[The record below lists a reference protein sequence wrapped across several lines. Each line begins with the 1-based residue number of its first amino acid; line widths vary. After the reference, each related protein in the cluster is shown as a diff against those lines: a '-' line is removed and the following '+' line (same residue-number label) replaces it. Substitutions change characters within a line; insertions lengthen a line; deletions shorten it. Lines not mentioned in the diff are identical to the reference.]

1 MVTAAGSS
9 PSTSRLT
16 SPVRS
21 PTAASV
27 RSTTVVQRELGPP
40 RVPAQAAVAGADE
53 RLGRPLAFGEPG
65 PEVTSS
71 TSQVTEAQVGRVG
84 QVEQAA
90 SHVPS
95 APPPAPTFAPTSA
108 LDPASIV
115 STSTSVIPATL
126 HPPSATQAD
135 GSSEASSSRRERSKS
150 SASRAPRIVP
160 LPIRNGRSEP
170 GGRLVLDKF
179 AVYETNLVCRR
190 GLLTGISCLGSGQKI
205 YIIACNQSDSRY
217 RVLKIDRATS
227 SPSMTVAPIAFSSAP
242 NPILTTNST
251 ATTTSEDSSEPSAAD
266 PSKKG
271 KAARMTEEAKEGLVI
286 TEDETIYSRDE
297 IELLKETL
305 SAGNA
310 GGLRKVDGTFYGI
323 VGFIRFTDPYY
334 IVLIKRRQHVALI
347 GGHYIYHCEEV
358 VLRPITS
365 SAVTTRS
372 TEEARRIH
380 AFQGVDLS
388 KNFYFSYTYDVTHTL
403 QHNLTRSGGP
413 SLNVDGGGRND
424 PLTTYND
431 KWVWNRF
438 LLTPAFAHLKQ
449 DSPWVLPLI
458 HGFVDQAK
466 LSVFGRTIYITLIAR
481 RSRHF
486 AGARFLKRGANEQG
500 YVANDVE
507 TEQIVSDALTTSFHS
522 PSAATHQHPAT
533 GESHQNRRPNPRFT
547 SFVQV
552 RGSIPLF
559 WSQESTNM
567 SPKPPIECELTIVDP
582 YFTAAAL
589 HFDDLLGRYGGPITI
604 LNLIKQKERTPRESK
619 LLPEFKQCIDYL
631 NQFLPDEHK
640 IEYIAWDLAAANKR
654 RDKDVIGVLEDIA
667 EESLAKTKFFHT
679 GPEPTWFKIHPDAS
693 HPMEY
698 RSTPLLQSGVVR
710 TNCIDCLDR
719 TNAAQFVIA
728 KAALGHQLHALGI
741 IDYPRVPFESD
752 AVNMIMEMFHDHGD
766 TVALQYGG
774 SHLVNTME
782 TYRGI
787 AQWTSHSRDIVNNL
801 RRYYTNSFVDADKQ
815 AAIDVFLGIE
825 APVAH
830 QPPLSYSQTK
840 NRRSYRNWY
849 TPEHFKAS
857 LTPSEAERRLKATV
871 EDDDASG
878 SANYWQA
885 FYRPQLLTQ
894 FDKHFAVIMN
904 STSRYLKA
912 AALISDGPDASPFVA
927 RHALNVAQHR
937 SVRLHYFID
946 ELWANPLHQLY
957 DSLRLQNPSKL
968 SRPRSGTRGAGV
980 GGSRPAS
987 SLRSRI
993 EAQRIDEASS
1003 TTGTTRTRNS
1013 STQAQSHGQRSS
1025 SSLGVVAVPSHV
1037 AAVPSVVGP
1046 GGAVAPV
1053 TEALVHR
1060 LLEPRVEPIEAR
1072 EYTSWVEQFQ
1082 HLSLAQELSH
1092 KDARLYEEHAGLAGQ
1107 PLSAVLTSSMGH
1119 DPRFEQWREDDRGGG
1134 GGGSDDRDELGSW
1147 MDNQGVRLRVD
1158 SANVLLYEDMVR
1170 RSRPVAMMAG

>member
-1 MVTAAGSS
+1 MVTTTNSR
-9 PSTSRLT
+9 STCQLP

-21 PTAASV
+21 PPTAATASV
-27 RSTTVVQRELGPP
+27 PSTPAHRELGPSS
-40 RVPAQAAVAGADE
+40 AAAAAAAGGGGLDE
-53 RLGRPLAFGEPG
+53 RLSPRHASADETGPG
-65 PEVTSS
+65 VTLS
-71 TSQVTEAQVGRVG
+71 TSQAETIIETQAG
-84 QVEQAA
+84 QDPDAEHAA
-90 SHVPS
+90 SHESTAPLLVPAPAPAATASATASTSTIAPAS
-95 APPPAPTFAPTSA
+95 APVLVA
-108 LDPASIV
+108 
-115 STSTSVIPATL
+115 STSTSTAQATL
-126 HPPSATQAD
+126 QPPSLHQPD
-135 GSSEASSSRRERSKS
+135 GSDGNSRRSRSKS
-150 SASRAPRIVP
+150 SGSASRAPRIVP

-179 AVYETNLVCRR
+179 TVYETNL
-190 GLLTGISCLGSGQKI
+190 KI

-227 SPSMTVAPIAFSSAP
+227 SPSTTAAPVTASSTTAP
-242 NPILTTNST
+242 SLNSNST
-251 ATTTSEDSSEPSAAD
+251 ATTTGEDPTEALGAD
-266 PSKKG
+266 PTKKG
-271 KAARMTEEAKEGLVI
+271 KAVETAEEVDEGLVI

-358 VLRPITS
+358 VLRPITL

-403 QHNLTRSGGP
+403 QHNLTRAGGAP
-413 SLNVDGGGRND
+413 LDDDGGGGND
-424 PLTTYND
+424 PLKMYND

-438 LLTPAFAHLKQ
+438 LLKPAFVHLKQ

-466 LSVFGRTIYITLIAR
+466 LSVFGRTVYITLIAR

-486 AGARFLKRGANEQG
+486 AGARFLKRGVNERG

-507 TEQIVSDALTTSFHS
+507 TEQIVSDALTTPFHS
-522 PSAATHQHPAT
+522 PSAAAHQHPASR
-533 GESHQNRRPNPRFT
+533 ESHQNRKPNPRFT

-559 WSQESTNM
+559 WSQESINM
-567 SPKPPIECELTIVDP
+567 SPKPPIELTIVDP

-589 HFDDLLGRYGGPITI
+589 HFDDLLGRYGGPISI

-631 NQFLPDEHK
+631 NQFLPEEHK

-825 APVAH
+825 APVSH
-830 QPPLSYSQTK
+830 LSPLSYSQVK
-840 NRRSYRNWY
+840 SRRSYRDWY
-849 TPEHFKAS
+849 TPEHLKTS

-937 SVRLHYFID
+937 
-946 ELWANPLHQLY
+946 
-957 DSLRLQNPSKL
+957 LQTPSKL

-1013 STQAQSHGQRSS
+1013 SNQVHSHGQQSS
-1025 SSLGVVAVPSHV
+1025 TSLGVVPVPSHV
-1037 AAVPSVVGP
+1037 AAVPSVIGP
-1046 GGAVAPV
+1046 GGAAAPA
-1053 TEALVHR
+1053 TEVLVHR
-1060 LLEPRVEPIEAR
+1060 LLKPRVEPVEAR
-1072 EYTSWVEQFQ
+1072 EYASWVQQFQ
-1082 HLSLAQELSH
+1082 HLSLAQELSD

-1107 PLSAVLTSSMGH
+1107 PLSAVLTSSTGN
-1119 DPRFEQWREDDRGGG
+1119 DPRFEQWSDDDD
-1134 GGGSDDRDELGSW
+1134 GGSDRDESGSW

-1158 SANVLLYEDMVR
+1158 SANVLLYEDMIR
-1170 RSRPVAMMAG
+1170 RSRPVAMIAG

>member
-9 PSTSRLT
+9 PSPSRLT

-40 RVPAQAAVAGADE
+40 RAPAQAAVAGADE
-53 RLGRPLAFGEPG
+53 RLGRPLTFGEPG

-71 TSQVTEAQVGRVG
+71 TPQVTEAQVARVG

-90 SHVPS
+90 PHVPS
-95 APPPAPTFAPTSA
+95 APPPAPTIAPTSA

-115 STSTSVIPATL
+115 STSTSVPHATL
-126 HPPSATQAD
+126 HPPTATRAD

-179 AVYETNLVCRR
+179 TVYETNLVCVESTFSRIRAHQTPGRR
-190 GLLTGISCLGSGQKI
+190 ALLTGISRLGSGQKI

-227 SPSMTVAPIAFSSAP
+227 SPSTTAAPVAASSAS
-242 NPILTTNST
+242 NAILTTNST
-251 ATTTSEDSSEPSAAD
+251 ATTTNEDSSEPSAAD

-271 KAARMTEEAKEGLVI
+271 KAAQTTEEAEEGLVI

-323 VGFIRFTDPYY
+323 VGFIRFTDPFY

-358 VLRPITS
+358 VLRPITL

-403 QHNLTRSGGP
+403 QHNLTRAGGP
-413 SLNVDGGGRND
+413 SLN
-424 PLTTYND
+424 
-431 KWVWNRF
+431 
-438 LLTPAFAHLKQ
+438 Q

-559 WSQESTNM
+559 WSQESINM
-567 SPKPPIECELTIVDP
+567 SPKPPIELTIVDP

-741 IDYPRVPFESD
+741 IDYPCVPFESD

-825 APVAH
+825 APIAH

-849 TPEHFKAS
+849 TPEHLKAS

-927 RHALNVAQHR
+927 RHALNAAQHR
-937 SVRLHYFID
+937 SVRLHYCIN
-946 ELWANPLHQLY
+946 ELWANPLYQLY
-957 DSLRLQNPSKL
+957 DSLRLQTPSKL
-968 SRPRSGTRGAGV
+968 SRPRSGTRGTGV

-1013 STQAQSHGQRSS
+1013 STQAHSHGQHSS
-1025 SSLGVVAVPSHV
+1025 SSFGVVAVPSHV

-1072 EYTSWVEQFQ
+1072 EYASWVEQFQ
-1082 HLSLAQELSH
+1082 HLSLAQELSD

-1107 PLSAVLTSSMGH
+1107 PLSAVLTSSIGH
-1119 DPRFEQWREDDRGGG
+1119 DPRFEQWREDDGGG
-1134 GGGSDDRDELGSW
+1134 GGGDSDDRDESGSW